1 MYRLKKLNDHITKLI
16 NDLTRKVKP
25 ISTKVLIKDLINKC
39 NILNSFK
46 YFSLDR
52 SQNCLV
58 FQPLSSCFGSK
69 NGKNGSWQ
77 SKGMSEES
85 IKPPSTTDN
94 SFDLDAIFSYC
105 QERIK
110 FKRSKL

>member
-94 SFDLDAIFSYC
+94 SFDLDVIFSYC

>member
-52 SQNCLV
+52 SQNYLV
-58 FQPLSSCFGSK
+58 FQPLSRYFTKTTGTNGFLFG
-69 NGKNGSWQ
+69 
-77 SKGMSEES
+77 
-85 IKPPSTTDN
+85 
-94 SFDLDAIFSYC
+94 
-105 QERIK
+105 
-110 FKRSKL
+110 KLVI